1 MLQAVLGSSGNK
13 FNPTGFVADEHHANW
28 TSIRNVF
35 GAAVVNRMVSCEF
48 HFKQSVQR
56 HAKYLKPSDA
66 SDFICLAEKML
77 TAVIMSDFNDI
88 CQSMQQFVQDHD
100 CLKDWYGWWYKR
112 RMHIFRATTFTDPT
126 WPRSAMR
133 KWRQQEDLKCL
144 CWKRRKKRWPVPS
157 DRKQNCDCFLKA

>member
-56 HAKYLKPSDA
+56 HAKYLEPSDA

-77 TAVIMSDFNDI
+77 TAVTM
-88 CQSMQQFVQDHD
+88 
-100 CLKDWYGWWYKR
+100 
-112 RMHIFRATTFTDPT
+112 
-126 WPRSAMR
+126 
-133 KWRQQEDLKCL
+133 
-144 CWKRRKKRWPVPS
+144 
-157 DRKQNCDCFLKA
+157 